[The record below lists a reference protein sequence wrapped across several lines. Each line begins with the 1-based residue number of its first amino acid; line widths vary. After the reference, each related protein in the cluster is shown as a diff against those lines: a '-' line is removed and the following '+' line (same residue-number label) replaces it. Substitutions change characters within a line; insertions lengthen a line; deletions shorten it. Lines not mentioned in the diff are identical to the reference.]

1 MLNFKIHESMK
12 TKTLF
17 ISIILTLSSSI
28 FAQTSYTPTKENL
41 ESRKWFE
48 EARFGMFV
56 HFGVSSML
64 GNGEWVMNNRNIK
77 VYDYQRLGK
86 AFYPKDFDA
95 AQWVAIAKNAGM
107 KYITLTSRHHDSFSN
122 WDTKQSDWKIT
133 NTPYS
138 KDLIK
143 QLSAECQKQGIKLFL
158 YYSTLDWM
166 RDDYQWKTGRT
177 GQETGRAGKGNWDAY
192 INFMK
197 AQLTELLT
205 EYGPI
210 GGIWFDGHWDQTAHE
225 NRTDQST
232 NVDWHYN
239 EIYSLIHKLQP
250 SCLIANNHHLPPF
263 PGEDY
268 QIFERDLPGE
278 NKAGLSGQVVSE
290 KLPLETCE
298 TMNGSWGYSITDDKY
313 KTDKELIDYLVRAAG
328 YGANLLLNVGP
339 MPNGEIQPEFVKS
352 LAEMGKWTSK
362 YGYTVYGTKA
372 GFIKP
377 QSWGCIT
384 QKDNKY
390 YIHILK
396 NENQSLSL
404 DFPVTIKSAVWVDNH
419 AKVNW
424 KQEADNK
431 ATFVLDGP
439 MNALDAIIEVTTK

>member
-1 MLNFKIHESMK
+1 MK
-12 TKTLF
+12 TCLLT
-17 ISIILTLSSSI
+17 IMLTLSVTVFS
-28 FAQTSYTPTKENL
+28 QTNYTPSKENM
-41 ESRKWFE
+41 EARKWFE

-56 HFGVSSML
+56 HFGPYAVL

-77 VYDYQRLGK
+77 VNDYQRLLHFFNPQ
-86 AFYPKDFDA
+86 AFNA
-95 AQWVAIAKNAGM
+95 AQWVAIAKSAGM

-133 NTPYS
+133 NTPYG

-158 YYSTLDWM
+158 YYSTLDWT

-177 GQETGRAGKGNWDAY
+177 GKGTGRLGEGNWDAY
-192 INFMK
+192 ITFMK

-210 GGIWFDGHWDQTAHE
+210 GGIWFDGHWDQTADE
-225 NRTDQST
+225 NRTDQTT
-232 NVDWHYN
+232 NADWHYN
-239 EIYSLIHKLQP
+239 EIYSLIHQLQP

-278 NKAGLSGQVVSE
+278 NKAGYSGQAVSE
-290 KLPLETCE
+290 KLPLESCE

-313 KTDKELIDYLVRAAG
+313 KTNKELIDYLVRAAG

-352 LAEMGKWTSK
+352 LAEMGHWTSK
-362 YGYTVYGTKA
+362 YGYTIYGTKA

-390 YIHILK
+390 YIHVLK
-396 NENQSLSL
+396 NENQSLIL
-404 DFPVTIKSAVWVDNH
+404 DFPAAIKSAVWIDSNL
-419 AKVNW
+419 KVNW
-424 KQEADNK
+424 KQDKKNK
-431 ATFVLDGP
+431 ATFVLDGHI
-439 MNALDAIIEVTTK
+439 NALDAIIEVTMR